1 MHRLGLWLLLLGS
14 MASSDVKKWK
24 VEHPNILYAW
34 AGACVW
40 IPCEYRT
47 VMQQG
52 ENLDNVTLYLNPEY
66 NSSSRDF
73 TGHILYPTTKVEE
86 APSRQGRVR
95 FLGDR
100 TRNCTL
106 SINPVWANDS
116 GQLGLRMMTRTEKW
130 METIPLNVSEKPLV
144 PQIQLPLEIQESKE
158 VTLTCLLNFACNEK
172 AIQLQWTLNEVS
184 PLVSRSISVA
194 NVFTKSELKF
204 QPQWQ
209 HHGKNVTCQLW
220 GEEEEQVLSQQT
232 VQLNVKHLPKLKIE
246 VSPPKP
252 TVKQGESVS
261 MTCKVISSNPEW
273 KDVSWFKDGTP
284 KSAQPTLTLPAVAK
298 EDSGKYWCQASSD
311 LGKNKS
317 EEVALD
323 VQYAPEP
330 SRVQI
335 LWLPATE
342 GKNIEMICVS
352 PANPPPTNYTWYHNK
367 KEVLG
372 KTEEKFQ
379 IPKVFLRHAGTYS
392 CLAENIL
399 GIGKISQEAEL
410 DVHYAPRNVTVVIQN
425 PTPIRE
431 GDSVTLS
438 CNYISSNPA
447 VTHYYWDPQGAWT
460 KPSPEVLLIQK
471 VAWNV
476 KNITCTACNDLCS
489 SSHPVNLNVH
499 YAPRDVRVLQSNS
512 TSEVHSGHRVVLQ
525 CAFSSSYPRE
535 VHYIWKKNGG
545 SFLGEGRELTFDS
558 VSPEDA
564 GNYSCSVNNSIGQ
577 TVSKAWHLQV
587 LYAPRRLRVSIT
599 PANSVMEGK
608 KASLTCESD
617 ANPPVFQYTW
627 FDWNN
632 QNLHHGGPM
641 LRLAPLKVQHSG
653 AYRCQGTNQLGVG
666 ESPPSTLTVYY
677 SPETIGRRAATG
689 LGLCLAVLILVIF
702 GVKLQR
708 SWKKIRSQQ
717 GLQENSSGQSFFVR
731 NKKVRRAP
739 VSEGRH
745 VVGCCNP
752 VMEDGVSYAT
762 LRFPETDTTGTGDAE
777 TSAAQRFHQ
786 DSSDMVTYSVLQRP
800 RVGDYE
806 NVSPDSPEDEGIHYS
821 ELIQFG
827 VGQRPRVQENV
838 EYVTLK
844 H

>member
-232 VQLNVKHLPKLKIE
+232 VQLNVKH
-246 VSPPKP
+246 
-252 TVKQGESVS
+252 
-261 MTCKVISSNPEW
+261 
-273 KDVSWFKDGTP
+273 
-284 KSAQPTLTLPAVAK
+284 
-298 EDSGKYWCQASSD
+298 
-311 LGKNKS
+311 
-317 EEVALD
+317 
-323 VQYAPEP
+323 
-330 SRVQI
+330 
-335 LWLPATE
+335 
-342 GKNIEMICVS
+342 
-352 PANPPPTNYTWYHNK
+352 
-367 KEVLG
+367 
-372 KTEEKFQ
+372 
-379 IPKVFLRHAGTYS
+379 
-392 CLAENIL
+392 
-399 GIGKISQEAEL
+399 
-410 DVHYAPRNVTVVIQN
+410 APRNVTVVIQN